1 FLDEPTSGLDPQ
13 SRRELH
19 GVIQRMRAEGR
30 TVLMTTHYIEEA
42 QQLCDRIAIIDHGR
56 IIASDT
62 PDALIGRAKTLPRI
76 TFQTAKPLEAA
87 RVQTL
92 TGAVGAEWKIDR
104 GRLQTSSV
112 SQTVIELVKLLDAQ
126 QNELVDLHISKP
138 SLEDVFIELTGSSL
152 RD

>member
-1 FLDEPTSGLDPQ
+1 
-13 SRRELH
+13 
-19 GVIQRMRAEGR
+19 M
-30 TVLMTTHYIEEA
+30 
-42 QQLCDRIAIIDHGR
+42 
-56 IIASDT
+56 
-62 PDALIGRAKTLPRI
+62 
-76 TFQTAKPLEAA
+76 
-87 RVQTL
+87 QTL